1 MVSRDSADK
10 GAKRLAISLIG
21 KRRDG
26 RPGGIRDRA
35 GFGNVQPGHKGG
47 S

>member
-1 MVSRDSADK
+1 MVSRDSTDK
-10 GAKRLAISLIG
+10 VAMRLATGRIG

-35 GFGNVQPGHKGG
+35 GFGNVQLGHKGG

>member
-10 GAKRLAISLIG
+10 GAKRLATGRIG

-35 GFGNVQPGHKGG
+35 DFSNVHLGHEGG

>member
-1 MVSRDSADK
+1 MVSRDGADK
-10 GAKRLAISLIG
+10 GAKRLATGRIG

-35 GFGNVQPGHKGG
+35 RFGDVQLGHEGG